1 MAQTYGVVARKF
13 FNAAKKL
20 GALYLN
26 DDFKKNAF
34 IHPLYLMM
42 YGKNKEKVI
51 NRIKKERENGIIT
64 YNKLSRNKGN
74 LKRSLKQIVVNSIF
88 ITPCA
93 LPAVI
98 IVARSLSRKR
108 RNHSACD
115 YEPHRSLSVLYR
127 RG

>member
-1 MAQTYGVVARKF
+1 MA
-13 FNAAKKL
+13 
-20 GALYLN
+20 
-26 DDFKKNAF
+26 
-34 IHPLYLMM
+34 HPKEDSPRQGLLKEELMT
-42 YGKNKEKVI
+42 KQWH
-51 NRIKKERENGIIT
+51 
-64 YNKLSRNKGN
+64 LHW
-74 LKRSLKQIVVNSIF
+74 LFAQIVVNSIF